1 MGGAVSVELQ
11 LASKCR
17 PPAMFEQDLRKN
29 LPLDATDIT
38 TVEAAQKEVSRL
50 RRIGKWMHE
59 KRVRLDPPHV
69 FYAFE
74 MPDFSNPA
82 YTSCMSE
89 VFQGPNGQKIWDDLC
104 EQVTNNG
111 VTLDKCIRT
120 GVENPGHPT
129 IKTVGMSAG
138 DEESYTVFADIFDPV
153 IALRHGGY
161 AKDAKHTTDMNV
173 DNILDVKITDGFVI
187 STRVRTGRNIKGLP
201 FPPSC
206 TFAERLTVERIATSA
221 FATLEGDLKGEYYP
235 LAGSNTYGP
244 KPNGITVEEEEQ
256 LRKDHFLFQEPDSTL
271 LLAGHMERDWPHGR
285 GIFANEAKSFLA
297 WVNEEDCL
305 RLIAMEMG
313 ADIKNVFSRFA
324 RASGV
329 VEEAFKSA
337 GYGFCHSEHLG
348 YILTCP
354 SNLGTGI
361 RASMMVKLPNVGKL
375 ENFRALCDSYRLQA
389 RGSAGVDS
397 GFTGVFD
404 LSNSERLGK
413 SETDLVNIMLVG
425 VQSLINLE
433 QKLAAGEDVTAD
445 IPDHIL
451 EMDEIKAIGA
461 KLVGS

>member
-1 MGGAVSVELQ
+1 
-11 LASKCR
+11 
-17 PPAMFEQDLRKN
+17 
-29 LPLDATDIT
+29 
-38 TVEAAQKEVSRL
+38 
-50 RRIGKWMHE
+50 
-59 KRVRLDPPHV
+59 
-69 FYAFE
+69 
-74 MPDFSNPA
+74 
-82 YTSCMSE
+82 MSE
-89 VFQGPNGQKIWDDLC
+89 VFQGPNGQKIWDDLA
-104 EQVTNNG
+104 EQVTAFG

-138 DEESYTVFADIFDPV
+138 DEESYTLFAKIFDPV

-161 AKDAKHTTDMNV
+161 APDAKHTTDMDV
-173 DNILDVKITDGFVI
+173 SNILDVKIPDDFVI
-187 STRVRTGRNIKGLP
+187 STRVRTGRNIKGIP

-206 TFAERLTVERIATSA
+206 TYQERVQVERIATEA
-221 FATLEGDLKGEYYP
+221 FAKLDGDLKGDYYP
-235 LAGSNTYGP
+235 LAGSNSYAP
-244 KPNGITVEEEEQ
+244 KPNGITHEEEEQ

-313 ADIKNVFSRFA
+313 ADIKNVFKRFA
-324 RASGV
+324 RGTGV
-329 VEEAFKSA
+329 VEETFKAA

-361 RASMMVKLPNVGKL
+361 RASMMVKLPNVGKR
-375 ENFRALCDSYRLQA
+375 EDFRRICDCYRLQA

-397 GFTGVFD
+397 GFTGIFD

-425 VQSLINLE
+425 VTSIIKLE
-433 QKLAAGEDVTAD
+433 QKLAAGEDISGD
-445 IPDHIL
+445 IPSEILDMPAIL
-451 EMDEIKAIGA
+451 ELGKTY
-461 KLVGS
+461 L

>member
-1 MGGAVSVELQ
+1 MGGSVSVELQ

-29 LPLDATDIT
+29 LPLDASDIT

-50 RRIGKWMHE
+50 RRLGKWMHE
-59 KRVRLDPPHV
+59 RRVRLNPPHV
-69 FYAFE
+69 FYGFE
-74 MPDFSNPA
+74 MPDFSDPG
-82 YTSCMSE
+82 YTSCMAE

-104 EQVTNNG
+104 EQVTSNG

-120 GVENPGHPT
+120 GVENKGHPT

-138 DEESYTVFADIFDPV
+138 DEECYSVFADIFDPV

-161 AKDAKHTTDMNV
+161 AKDAVHTTDMNV

-206 TFAERLTVERIATSA
+206 TYQERITVERIATGA
-221 FATLEGDLKGEYYP
+221 FATLEGDLKGDYFP

-244 KPNGITVEEEEQ
+244 KPNGITHEEEEQ

-285 GIFANEAKSFLA
+285 GIFCNEAKSFLA

-324 RASGV
+324 RATGV
-329 VEEAFKSA
+329 VEEAFKTA

-375 ENFRALCDSYRLQA
+375 ENFRDICDKYRLQA

-425 VQSLINLE
+425 VQSLILLE
-433 QKLAAGEDVTAD
+433 QKLAAGEDVSGD

-461 KLVGS
+461 KLTA